1 MYKYLQRRN
10 DLIINGFKAAR
21 IAETVEKT
29 DEVFHRI
36 ENPFLVYRSEQ
47 DKLPGRCLIWT
58 IRYIK
63 KISPLG

>member
-1 MYKYLQRRN
+1 MYKYLQRHN

-47 DKLPGRCLIWT
+47 DKLPGRCLI
-58 IRYIK
+58 
-63 KISPLG
+63 